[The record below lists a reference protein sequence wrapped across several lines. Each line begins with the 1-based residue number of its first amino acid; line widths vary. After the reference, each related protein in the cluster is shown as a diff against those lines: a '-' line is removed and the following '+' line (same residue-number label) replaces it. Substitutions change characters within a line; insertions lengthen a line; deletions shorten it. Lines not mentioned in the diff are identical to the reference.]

1 MKLTNKALRAC
12 AFDMGLK
19 INFANKR
26 EVALFKSAVEFNTRR
41 RSASE
46 KCAFWNTLL
55 RKRGC
60 NARSIWN
67 QASHWRGRR
76 IVKMA
81 RAVSEAQSPHSLY
94 SYSSKLRNQKCY
106 ELANMSHDYATRLVR
121 KQNKKRA

>member
-12 AFDMGLK
+12 ALDMGLE

-26 EVALFKSAVEFNTRR
+26 EVELFKSTVEFNARR
-41 RSASE
+41 RSAE
-46 KCAFWNTLL
+46 QKCEFWGSIL

-76 IVKMA
+76 IVKLA
-81 RAVSEAQSPHSLY
+81 RAVSQTQDPQSLY
-94 SYSSKLRNQKCY
+94 WYSTKLRSQKCH

-121 KQNKKRA
+121 KQNKTRA